1 MMSLMSVVNL
11 SVFLFVVFLCVF
23 VLLWVSVTVDVF
35 AFLSRNGNE
44 IEMFATWT
52 WRRHRLISLSSML
65 QRRPSQMGKASVKIA
80 YGFGIL
86 GFCFGPMDF
95 FLEIFWIF
103 PLDFLDFYRL
113 VKEFF

>member
-1 MMSLMSVVNL
+1 M
-11 SVFLFVVFLCVF
+11 FLFVVFLCVF
-23 VLLWVSVTVDVF
+23 VLLWVSVTVDIF

-65 QRRPSQMGKASVKIA
+65 QRRSSQMGKASVKIA

-86 GFCFGPMDF
+86 GFCFGSMDF
-95 FLEIFWIF
+95 FLEFVEIFWIF